1 MDERIPIK
9 AAAPWAESRGD
20 GSGPISHADVAEEI
34 WQALRR
40 KAAGERDVP
49 SIGLVVQGGGMR
61 GVYSLAVLAA
71 FEEMGW
77 TRCFDHVAGA
87 SAGAMNGAHFITGQ
101 AGYGVETYID
111 YLSNRKFIDFFRLR
125 KLVDLDY
132 MIDDLVRHVRPFD
145 LPALEG
151 ASTELHI
158 ALADA
163 EDASVHYVT
172 NRSEDVDLW
181 EAFRATGALP
191 ILYNRFVKVGD
202 RLYVDGS
209 LSDGLSLPRLLSLGC
224 RYIVVVLTK
233 PLSFRS
239 QRVSRPLRA
248 LAWWATRHYSPAL
261 KRALF
266 DGNLRFNR
274 TMSVLAATAQARVHE
289 AVRILVIAP
298 RSEEHLVRCV
308 TRDPRRLRRCAR
320 QGRADAWQAFGQRPP
335 ASTHPFEQ
343 NHASFRSVPFI

>member
-1 MDERIPIK
+1 MDERIPIT
-9 AAAPWAESRGD
+9 AAAPWAESRVD
-20 GSGPISHADVAEEI
+20 GGGPISHADVAEEF
-34 WQALRR
+34 WQVLRR
-40 KAAGERDVP
+40 KAAGQRDVP
-49 SIGLVVQGGGMR
+49 TLGLVVQGGGMR

-101 AGYGVETYID
+101 ARYGVETYIN

-125 KLVDLDY
+125 KLVDVDY
-132 MIDDLVRHVRPFD
+132 LIDDLVRHVRPFN
-145 LPALEG
+145 LPALLE

-172 NRSEDVDLW
+172 NRSQDVDLW
-181 EAFRATGALP
+181 EVFRATAALP
-191 ILYNRFVKVGD
+191 ILYNRFVKVSD
-202 RLYVDGS
+202 RLYLDGS
-209 LSDGLSLPRLLSLGC
+209 LSDGLPVPRLLALGC

-239 QRVSRPLRA
+239 QRVSRPVRA
-248 LAWWATRHYSPAL
+248 LAWWATRKYSPAL
-261 KRALF
+261 KHALF
-266 DGNLRFNR
+266 DVKLHFNR
-274 TMSVLAATAQARVHE
+274 TMSVLAAPAQVRAHE

-320 QGRADAWQAFGQRPP
+320 QGRADAWEAFGLRPP
-335 ASTHPFEQ
+335 TTTHPFK
-343 NHASFRSVPFI
+343 

>member
-1 MDERIPIK
+1 M
-9 AAAPWAESRGD
+9 AAAL
-20 GSGPISHADVAEEI
+20 ISHADVAEEI

-49 SIGLVVQGGGMR
+49 PIGLVVQGGGMR
-61 GVYSLAVLAA
+61 GVYSMAVLAA

-111 YLSNRKFIDFFRLR
+111 YLSNRKFIDFFRL

-132 MIDDLVRHVRPFD
+132 MIDDLVRHVRPFN
-145 LPALEG
+145 LPALLE

-181 EAFRATGALP
+181 EAFRATGRCRSFT
-191 ILYNRFVKVGD
+191 IGSS
-202 RLYVDGS
+202 RLATGVSGRE
-209 LSDGLSLPRLLSLGC
+209 P
-224 RYIVVVLTK
+224 
-233 PLSFRS
+233 
-239 QRVSRPLRA
+239 QRVP
-248 LAWWATRHYSPAL
+248 PA
-261 KRALF
+261 APPP
-266 DGNLRFNR
+266 D
-274 TMSVLAATAQARVHE
+274 ARVPLHRGRLDE
-289 AVRILVIAP
+289 TAVVPESAGEP
-298 RSEEHLVRCV
+298 ARSRW
-308 TRDPRRLRRCAR
+308 PGGRRAITAR
-320 QGRADAWQAFGQRPP
+320 
-335 ASTHPFEQ
+335 H
-343 NHASFRSVPFI
+343 